1 MTPRVAE
8 ESFGNMEERFAVFA
22 AAMAPG
28 NPPLLRA
35 LEEKA
40 RADGVPVI
48 RQGTQSLIRFLLELK
63 RPQRILEVGTGV
75 GFSALLMRDALDG
88 ACETDDALSGACE
101 NNDTLRDACE
111 NDDMLREACEIVTIE
126 KDPARAAEAERNF
139 AQAGCGQIKLLTGE
153 AEEILRQLVE
163 TEPGSFDFVFMDA
176 AKGQYI
182 HFLPMIGELT
192 RAGGILLSDNIL
204 KEGEILESRYAVTR
218 RDRTIHARMREYL
231 LALCRSDDWRTVL
244 LEEGDGTALSV
255 RRGKELSV
263 RRRLAAPTQDRI
275 HTHRAEADNCI

>member
-1 MTPRVAE
+1 MTPRVTE

-75 GFSALLMRDALDG
+75 GFSALLMRDALG
-88 ACETDDALSGACE
+88 G
-101 NNDTLRDACE
+101 
-111 NDDMLREACEIVTIE
+111 ACEIVTIE

-139 AQAGCGQIKLLTGE
+139 AEAGCGQIKLLAGE
-153 AEEILRQLVE
+153 AEEILRQLAE

-255 RRGKELSV
+255 RCG
-263 RRRLAAPTQDRI
+263 Q
-275 HTHRAEADNCI
+275 

>member
-1 MTPRVAE
+1 MSE
-8 ESFGNMEERFAVFA
+8 ESFADMEERFAVFA

-63 RPQRILEVGTGV
+63 KPQRILEVGTGV
-75 GFSALLMRDALDG
+75 GFSALLMLDALHG
-88 ACETDDALSGACE
+88 ACEIT
-101 NNDTLRDACE
+101 
-111 NDDMLREACEIVTIE
+111 TIE
-126 KDPARAAEAERNF
+126 KDPARAAEAEKNF
-139 AQAGCGQIKLLTGE
+139 AEAGGKIRLFRGD
-153 AEEILRQLVE
+153 AEEILRQLAE

-182 HFLPMIGELT
+182 HFLPGIVELT
-192 RAGGILLSDNIL
+192 RAGGLLLSDNIL

-255 RRGKELSV
+255 R
-263 RRRLAAPTQDRI
+263 T
-275 HTHRAEADNCI
+275 

>member
-1 MTPRVAE
+1 MSE
-8 ESFGNMEERFAVFA
+8 ESFADMEERFAVFA

-63 RPQRILEVGTGV
+63 KPQRILEVGTGV
-75 GFSALLMRDALDG
+75 GFSALLMLDALHG
-88 ACETDDALSGACE
+88 ACEIT
-101 NNDTLRDACE
+101 
-111 NDDMLREACEIVTIE
+111 TIE
-126 KDPARAAEAERNF
+126 KDPARAAEAEKNF
-139 AQAGCGQIKLLTGE
+139 AEAGGKIRLFRGD
-153 AEEILRQLVE
+153 AEEILRQLAE

-182 HFLPMIGELT
+182 HFLPRIVELT
-192 RAGGILLSDNIL
+192 CAGGLLLSDNIL

-255 RRGKELSV
+255 R
-263 RRRLAAPTQDRI
+263 T
-275 HTHRAEADNCI
+275 

>member
-1 MTPRVAE
+1 
-8 ESFGNMEERFAVFA
+8 MEERFAVFA

-63 RPQRILEVGTGV
+63 KPQRILEVGTGV
-75 GFSALLMRDALDG
+75 GFSALLMLDALHG
-88 ACETDDALSGACE
+88 ACEIT
-101 NNDTLRDACE
+101 
-111 NDDMLREACEIVTIE
+111 TIE

-139 AQAGCGQIKLLTGE
+139 AEAGGKIRLFRGD
-153 AEEILRQLVE
+153 AEEILRQLAE
-163 TEPGSFDFVFMDA
+163 TEPESYDFVFMDA

-182 HFLPMIGELT
+182 HFLPRIVELT
-192 RAGGILLSDNIL
+192 RAGGLLLSDNIL
-204 KEGEILESRYAVTR
+204 KEGEILESRYGVTR

-255 RRGKELSV
+255 R
-263 RRRLAAPTQDRI
+263 I
-275 HTHRAEADNCI
+275 

>member
-1 MTPRVAE
+1 MSE
-8 ESFGNMEERFAVFA
+8 ESFVDMEERFAVFA

-63 RPQRILEVGTGV
+63 KPQRILEVGTGV
-75 GFSALLMRDALDG
+75 GFSALLMLDALHG
-88 ACETDDALSGACE
+88 ACEIT
-101 NNDTLRDACE
+101 
-111 NDDMLREACEIVTIE
+111 TIE

-139 AQAGCGQIKLLTGE
+139 AEAGGKIRLFRGD
-153 AEEILRQLVE
+153 AEEILRQLAE
-163 TEPGSFDFVFMDA
+163 TEPGTFDFVFMDA

-182 HFLPMIGELT
+182 HFLPRIVELT
-192 RAGGILLSDNIL
+192 RAGGLLLSDNIL

-255 RRGKELSV
+255 R
-263 RRRLAAPTQDRI
+263 I
-275 HTHRAEADNCI
+275 

>member
-1 MTPRVAE
+1 MSE
-8 ESFGNMEERFAVFA
+8 DSFADMEERFAVFA

-28 NPPLLRA
+28 NPPLLRV

-63 RPQRILEVGTGV
+63 KPQRILEVGTGV
-75 GFSALLMRDALDG
+75 GFSALLMLDALHG
-88 ACETDDALSGACE
+88 ACEIT
-101 NNDTLRDACE
+101 
-111 NDDMLREACEIVTIE
+111 TIE
-126 KDPARAAEAERNF
+126 KDPARAAEAEKNF
-139 AQAGCGQIKLLTGE
+139 AEAGVGEISVIEEDSARAGSDESTTIEKDSVQADGKIRLFRGD
-153 AEEILRQLVE
+153 AEEILRQLAE

-182 HFLPMIGELT
+182 HFLPGIVELT
-192 RAGGILLSDNIL
+192 RAGGLLLSDNIL

-255 RRGKELSV
+255 R
-263 RRRLAAPTQDRI
+263 T
-275 HTHRAEADNCI
+275 